1 MANLQIIDESGDHKY
16 FTIIPNFVLNHSTAN
31 DQATYAQMKRVAGE
45 GGEFSGSEKFLM
57 NQLGIG
63 RIALKK
69 SLKYL
74 LDHKWITYK
83 GKRKVITRGG
93 TQEVNVYT
101 VNDLWKMNADYFSKG
116 VSRTAPLEEN
126 KGEIGKKSVKTEGK
140 NQSENAQGVA
150 EIAPLGITGGE
161 VGGKLQKGVAENDQR
176 GVQNSTQG
184 VAETATKKNPIKKI
198 NTKKEENPK
207 FIFDL
212 EKIKNAKAALAAKMT
227 MASEKVKEDVRCEV
241 YDEERQYQPR

>member
-1 MANLQIIDESGDHKY
+1 
-16 FTIIPNFVLNHSTAN
+16 
-31 DQATYAQMKRVAGE
+31 
-45 GGEFSGSEKFLM
+45 M

-74 LDHKWITYK
+74 LVHKWITYK
-83 GKRKVITRGG
+83 GKRKVNTKGG
-93 TQEVNVYT
+93 AQEVNVYT

-116 VSRTAPLEEN
+116 VSKTAPLDEN
-126 KGEIGKKSVKTEGK
+126 KGEIGQKSAKMEGEK
-140 NQSENAQGVA
+140 QPENAQGVSKTA
-150 EIAPLGITGGE
+150 HLGITGGE
-161 VGGKLQKGVAENDQR
+161 VGGKLPKGVVENDQR

-184 VAETATKKNPIKKI
+184 VVETATKKNPIKKI

-212 EKIKNAKAALAAKMT
+212 EKIQNAKAALAAKMT
-227 MASEKVKEDVRCEV
+227 MASEKVKEEVRREV